1 MSTFPANKALE
12 LLRGESQGF
21 AIDATTEGG
30 SIAVKDTTTRANNHL
45 ISGVTTD
52 FRNGLDSAN
61 NVRAGAVKLINSG
74 TSPKLCHFDAEP
86 YVRWTP
92 HNLVLQSQTFG
103 TTWTLETDGIL
114 TSNAA
119 IAPDGTW
126 TADKIASESG
136 TTANYFFQ
144 SISLTA
150 DLIYTVSVYAKAA
163 GLPYAHIYVLNSD
176 NSDAARVWGYNLS
189 DGSQGEIADAGD
201 YVTLDHTITD
211 AGNGWYRIT
220 LTFLAATSAP
230 AKLRLYTSNVLDN
243 FMTGD
248 NVSGAYFWGAQINRG
263 PIATPYLA
271 TTTAARIGIPQTYDA
286 VAEQYGIL
294 VEPAATNLSTRSGEL
309 DNASHFTTSNLVA
322 ISANDA
328 TAPTG
333 VAEAET
339 IVPSTGNT
347 THGLTAPNVSY
358 TSGTAYTFSL
368 YAKPS
373 GYSFLRMAF
382 SSSSFSATARAA
394 VFDVTNGL
402 VKANDASTTANI
414 VAIGNGWYRC
424 DITATANAT
433 AASQAAININNT
445 WTSGTGNV
453 TYAGDGTSGIA
464 LWGWQIE
471 TGSVATSYIPTL
483 GSTVTRATDDVYAA
497 LTSLPSYS
505 SLSLH
510 SQIKVL
516 GYGTSGP
523 AYITSLF
530 KAAGHGANDM
540 QLYAQGPLYL
550 ESWSA
555 GGNEATQG
563 LGTMTAGTLQR
574 IGWRL
579 ATNNTNIFLDGVA
592 GTNDPACA
600 MPVTPDYIAFFNNA
614 EAGRNGP
621 VLHYDMALLPRAATD
636 GELQWMTAGD
646 THLLASLL
654 LDGENNGLACDFTE
668 STGVGAVS
676 VKDQNTPA
684 NILYNT
690 AADNFWSNAGTSP
703 KQIHHTSSPYVRWA
717 PHNML
722 VRSQE
727 FGTTWTVLGGG
738 GGSVSSNTT
747 TAPDG
752 TSTADSFTSTAVN
765 SYHVLYQGYTGPTV
779 GFVTTYSVYAKPNGW
794 DWIELGTYDS
804 VGFGN
809 GATKSFNI
817 SSGTAG
823 TTRLIGAYSLVSS
836 AITSVGSGW
845 YRCEITVLSATNA
858 PGLSYVAIGSSDAFS
873 GNFVGNGTSGAY
885 VWGAQLVRG
894 STALTYLPT
903 TSASRMGVPISY
915 DAAEAQFGALVEPA
929 GTNLCL
935 RSEKFNTSPWAPYQ
949 ATVTENAV
957 TAPDGTTT
965 ASTLTGNANNDTHED
980 DQFGISIGT
989 ATYTASI
996 YLKAGNNN
1004 YACFGNASDGNDYAA
1019 AIFDLTDGSVG
1030 TTASGAGGEYTFIS
1044 ASSVSVGS
1052 GWYRCILTYSH
1063 TGSVDNSIAIGL
1075 SNVKAATIGGG
1086 GQVVW
1091 AAANGKTIHMW
1102 GAQVET
1108 GTIATSY
1115 IPTLAATVTRAKD
1128 DLRVLTSTFKWDDTN
1143 DSIVFKWRPLVSTT
1157 GTDYNILSVRTDDS
1171 NRIHIYNPTS
1181 LNIRLGSVGGSA
1193 GTNTGSVNMVV
1204 GTAQAVGVGLA
1215 TNDVANVVNGGAAET
1230 DSTFGIP
1237 AGLTTVYLGGDVNP
1251 LSTATMYAYSLI
1263 IVPRRMS
1270 DTELQARTT

>member
-1 MSTFPANKALE
+1 MTYPLNRALE
-12 LLRGESQGF
+12 LLAGESQGF
-21 AIDATTEGG
+21 AIDATHEGG

-74 TSPKLCHFDAEP
+74 TSPKTVLKADGTVGWA
-86 YVRWTP
+86 P
-92 HNLVLQSQTFG
+92 HNLIPDFTHGHFEDWVIQTDVVV
-103 TTWTLETDGIL
+103 TD
-114 TSNAA
+114 NNV
-119 IAPDGTW
+119 IAPDGTM
-126 TADKIASESG
+126 TASTVDWSAAADDKGIFNSSNAVVNGMGTASVWLKLPSGTGTCRLTEANGGAFSFTCNLTASWQRFEIAAEQTATKLWVRNISGQPEVVHMWGAQVNKGSVATPYVAIRESG
-136 TTANYFFQ
+136 T
-144 SISLTA
+144 
-150 DLIYTVSVYAKAA
+150 
-163 GLPYAHIYVLNSD
+163 YV
-176 NSDAARVWGYNLS
+176 
-189 DGSQGEIADAGD
+189 
-201 YVTLDHTITD
+201 
-211 AGNGWYRIT
+211 
-220 LTFLAATSAP
+220 
-230 AKLRLYTSNVLDN
+230 
-243 FMTGD
+243 
-248 NVSGAYFWGAQINRG
+248 
-263 PIATPYLA
+263 
-271 TTTAARIGIPQTYDA
+271 IGIPQTYDA

-294 VEPAATNLSTRSGEL
+294 VEPAATNLCLQSAAIATSPWANESSTLTNNSSTAPDAQTTATKIL
-309 DNASHFTTSNLVA
+309 DGGGGGVHVA
-322 ISANDA
+322 YQDFSSLDQTSAN
-328 TAPTG
+328 
-333 VAEAET
+333 
-339 IVPSTGNT
+339 
-347 THGLTAPNVSY
+347 
-358 TSGTAYTFSL
+358 YTFSAYL
-368 YAKPS
+368 KDGDRQYAYLLCFRNGGS
-373 GYSFLRMAF
+373 FGGYWVDVDLVNGTITDTGAGNGGTHV
-382 SSSSFSATARAA
+382 SSSITS
-394 VFDVTNGL
+394 V
-402 VKANDASTTANI
+402 
-414 VAIGNGWYRC
+414 GNGWYRVTLTGRSGQ
-424 DITATANAT
+424 DGSSSHRYRIGSADGGLAANQSYVATGKFIYAWGA
-433 AASQAAININNT
+433 QLEL
-445 WTSGTGNV
+445 GT
-453 TYAGDGTSGIA
+453 
-464 LWGWQIE
+464 
-471 TGSVATSYIPTL
+471 VATSYIPTL
-483 GSTVTRATDDVYAA
+483 AATVTRATDDVYAA
-497 LTSLPSYS
+497 LTNLPSYS

-530 KAAGHGANDM
+530 KAAGHGQNDM
-540 QLYAQGPLYL
+540 QVYAQGAMYA
-550 ESWSA
+550 ETWSA
-555 GGNEATQG
+555 GGNEATQS
-563 LGTMTAGTLQR
+563 LGTITAGTLQR

-717 PHNML
+717 PHNEL
-722 VRSQE
+722 ARSQE
-727 FGTTWTVLGGG
+727 FDNATWAKTGGATI
-738 GGSVSSNTT
+738 SANATA
-747 TAPDG
+747 APDG
-752 TSTADSFTSTAVN
+752 TSTADTMTNGTDDISQSNTLVAGRQYTSSIYLKAGTATWVRIIQQVSTDN
-765 SYHVLYQGYTGPTV
+765 N
-779 GFVTTYSVYAKPNGW
+779 AGW
-794 DWIELGTYDS
+794 FNAST
-804 VGFGN
+804 
-809 GATKSFNI
+809 GATGAVSNGGTG
-817 SSGTAG
+817 SGAAITA
-823 TTRLIGAYSLVSS
+823 
-836 AITSVGSGW
+836 TSVGSGW
-845 YRCEITVLSATNA
+845 YRVQLTGIVSTS
-858 PGLSYVAIGSSDAFS
+858 
-873 GNFVGNGTSGAY
+873 GTSGNVNLTCVTADSGSTRDNGMTLHM
-885 VWGAQLVRG
+885 WGAQMNRG
-894 STALTYLPT
+894 SIATTYLPT

-1086 GQVVW
+1086 GQVIW
-1091 AAANGKTIHMW
+1091 TAANGKTIHMW

-1108 GTIATSY
+1108 GSIATSY
-1115 IPTLAATVTRAKD
+1115 IPTLASTVTRAKD